1 MTKIIRNIVLC
12 LFISALPLRSA
23 LAVYEVWMDNKTPD
37 SLEITSKCTG
47 FWWKNVCSPR
57 NLKDLPSHLT
67 DKVFT
72 INYDDGIKSGQT
84 YTFES
89 HFTAPAGDKGNYVR
103 FTLKGDT
110 IGSHF
115 SSIDAYVN
123 GQWSNLLNSQNSQ
136 DKVLPNTR
144 GSKTYVDN
152 NGKKYTI
159 SIIGLP
165 GTGTFRQG
173 IGALHMRLDTK
184 SPQ

>member
-12 LFISALPLRSA
+12 LFLSALPLRSA
-23 LAVYEVWMDNKTPD
+23 LAEYTVWMNNYTPD
-37 SLEITSKCTG
+37 SLDTTSKCTG
-47 FWWKNVCSPR
+47 FWWKNVCFPK
-57 NLKDLPSHLT
+57 NIKALPSHLT
-67 DKVFT
+67 SKVFT

-89 HFTAPAGDKGNYVR
+89 HFTAPAGDKGNYVK

-115 SSIDAYVN
+115 SSIDAFVN

-136 DKVLPNTR
+136 DKVRPNVI
-144 GSKTYVDN
+144 GSKTYTDN

-159 SIIGLP
+159 SIIGIP
-165 GTGTFRQG
+165 GGGPYYQG
-173 IGALHMRLDTK
+173 IGSFHMKLDTN
-184 SPQ
+184 SP